1 MSVRR
6 YRLQHQG
13 GLLGCCSTSRRC
25 HPHPDSDKI
34 RSPRNDCR
42 VRSVAGLQHGRR
54 QWVQPPH
61 CEPFAPLRRS
71 SDGCTHERS
80 GEHVDAGQAT
90 EQEGVWHREV
100 SDRYLPYRVHV
111 AVEVRSRPL
120 REHPS

>member
-1 MSVRR
+1 MSSPPRP
-6 YRLQHQG
+6 HG
-13 GLLGCCSTSRRC
+13 GATVAVITIGEAECGILF
-25 HPHPDSDKI
+25 
-34 RSPRNDCR
+34 CR

-54 QWVQPPH
+54 QWVPH

-90 EQEGVWHREV
+90 EQEGVWHREN
-100 SDRYLPYRVHV
+100 SDRHISHRVYV
-111 AVEVRSRPL
+111 AVEVRSRPI